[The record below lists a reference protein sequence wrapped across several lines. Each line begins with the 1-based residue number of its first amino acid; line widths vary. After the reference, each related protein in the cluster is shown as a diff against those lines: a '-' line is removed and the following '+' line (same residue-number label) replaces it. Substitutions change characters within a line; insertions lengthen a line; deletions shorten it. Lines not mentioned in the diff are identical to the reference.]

1 MLFRQKPKASYFVRD
16 AAATSYGMQRT
27 ANKKKKGGVI
37 SIFSIL
43 IILVLLGGAIF
54 FWKAKNSVEITDV
67 VSGEYQAV
75 FLDNGQTY
83 FGKVSNK
90 ESIYVKLTE
99 VYYLQ
104 FQQPLQDQGK
114 DLKQSDLTLVKL
126 GSELHG
132 PEDEM
137 EILRDHI
144 LFIENLADNSKV
156 VQAIME
162 YKNNEL

>member
-1 MLFRQKPKASYFVRD
+1 
-16 AAATSYGMQRT
+16 MQRT
-27 ANKKKKGGVI
+27 ANKKKGMGI
-37 SIFSIL
+37 THIFGIL
-43 IILVLLGGAIF
+43 IILVLLSGVIY
-54 FWKAKNSVEITDV
+54 FWQAKNSVAIV
-67 VSGEYQAV
+67 GGVSGEYQAV

-90 ESIYVKLTE
+90 ESIYVKLSE

-104 FQQPLQDQGK
+104 FQQPLQNQEEEDGSGQP
-114 DLKQSDLTLVKL
+114 DLTLVKL

-144 LFIENLADNSKV
+144 LFIENLAADSKV
-156 VQAIME
+156 AQAITA
-162 YKNNEL
+162 YKNKEL

>member
-1 MLFRQKPKASYFVRD
+1 
-16 AAATSYGMQRT
+16 MQRI
-27 ANKKKKGGVI
+27 ANNKKRRGITYIFGV
-37 SIFSIL
+37 L
-43 IILVLLGGAIF
+43 IILVLLGGAVY
-54 FWKAKNSVEITDV
+54 FWKAKNSMAITQV
-67 VSGEYQAV
+67 ASGEYQAV

-104 FQQPLQDQGK
+104 FQQPLQNQDK

-144 LFIENLADNSKV
+144 LFIEDLAEDSKV
-156 VQAIME
+156 VRAIVA
-162 YKNNEL
+162 YKNKEL

>member
-1 MLFRQKPKASYFVRD
+1 MEKVVKRKRRRKII
-16 AAATSYGMQRT
+16 
-27 ANKKKKGGVI
+27 N
-37 SIFSIL
+37 IFGIL
-43 IILVLLGGAIF
+43 IILVLLSGAIY
-54 FWKAKNSVEITDV
+54 FWKAKNSVAMTDV

-104 FQQPLQDQGK
+104 FQQPLQNQDK
-114 DLKQSDLTLVKL
+114 DPKQSDLTLVKL

-144 LFIENLADNSKV
+144 LFIEDLAEDSKV
-156 VQAIME
+156 ARAIVE
-162 YKNNEL
+162 YSNKIK